1 MDQRSNLN
9 SFVSVTACN
18 GEGSMDHTCLLG
30 RRKRNQ
36 VLIFR
41 KEVPMR
47 KKKTVR
53 TKRRWWSLG
62 HKKRRH
68 IVIGSIC
75 AIVALGFGT
84 VAGPYST
91 SPGSRRLRSL
101 FLSAPPPPPIP
112 PANSPSKEY
121 IYAGGRLIATEE
133 PQPLAAPVNLVAS
146 TFSDA
151 QINLSWNATPN
162 AHHYQVERASSL
174 GGTFTVLNSN
184 VAGTTFPDTTVS
196 SVNAYLYRVK
206 AADANGNL
214 SLASNLDLATAITFE
229 DDPLQSQT
237 LVRAE
242 HIKQL
247 RQAINAVRHLTPTLQ
262 DYNWQQSSATLVGA
276 PVMANDIDELRTA
289 LDEALNILGLPAG
302 GYTPASLAGE
312 FIQTGPITQLRD
324 RVK

>member
-1 MDQRSNLN
+1 MKKRKSAHTQRRG
-9 SFVSVTACN
+9 F
-18 GEGSMDHTCLLG
+18 SMRDK
-30 RRKRNQ
+30 RRKYA
-36 VLIFR
+36 
-41 KEVPMR
+41 
-47 KKKTVR
+47 
-53 TKRRWWSLG
+53 
-62 HKKRRH
+62 
-68 IVIGSIC
+68 IVGCIC
-75 AIVALGFGT
+75 AIAVFAFVTLGGS
-84 VAGPYST
+84 YSD
-91 SPGSRRLRSL
+91 SLGSRRLRSL
-101 FLSAPPPPPIP
+101 FLSAPPLQPVPSPG
-112 PANSPSKEY
+112 SPSKEY
-121 IYAGGRLIATEE
+121 IYSDSRLIATEE

-146 TFSDA
+146 TISNA

-162 AHHYQVERASSL
+162 AHHYQVERASNL

-184 VAGTTFPDTTVS
+184 VAGTTFPDTSVS
-196 SVNAYLYRVK
+196 SINAYLYRVK